1 MMLSRRSFL
10 LSASA
15 AVSVGANHRAEAQA
29 TWPSRP
35 IRFVVPLP
43 PGGSYDYLARALAE
57 PVSQSLKQP
66 FVVENRV
73 GADGRLGTEFLARQ
87 VADGY
92 AIGIISS
99 TNMAHT
105 ALFKDMPFDIINDF
119 SPISIICTGPFA
131 LVVSPS
137 MPVNDI
143 RGFMALVKSRPGYVT
158 FASSGNG
165 SPWHLIGEMVKSRA
179 KVDMVHVPYKGTT
192 QIRQALLGGEV
203 MCAFA
208 PIGPFLAM
216 IKEGK
221 VRALAVCSDSPSE
234 LLPDLKPLSVELGIP
249 NLALNPW
256 LGLVTVKGT
265 STEIVNG
272 LSREFAQVVKTP
284 EFSREKLLHQG
295 YEPVGSTPEAMAQI
309 MRDDVAM
316 FAQIVRDAHI
326 VAE

>member
-1 MMLSRRSFL
+1 MMITRRSFL
-10 LSASA
+10 AGASA
-15 AVSVGANHRAEAQA
+15 AAAVGINYTVEAQSA
-29 TWPSRP
+29 WPNRH

-57 PVSQSLKQP
+57 PVSKSLNQP
-66 FVVENRV
+66 FIVENRV
-73 GADGRLGTEFLARQ
+73 GADGRLGTEFVARQ
-87 VADGY
+87 PADGY
-92 AIGIISS
+92 TIGIISS
-99 TNMAHT
+99 TNTAHT

-119 SPISIICTGPFA
+119 APIGIICTGPFA
-131 LVVSPS
+131 LIVSPS
-137 MPVNDI
+137 MPVSDV
-143 RGFMALVKSRPGYVT
+143 RGFMDLVRSRPGYVT

-234 LLPDLKPLSVELGIP
+234 LLPGLKPLSVELGIP

-256 LGLVTVKGT
+256 LGVVSVKGT
-265 STEIVNG
+265 PGEIVNR
-272 LSREFAQVVKTP
+272 LSREFAQVVTTP
-284 EFSREKLLHQG
+284 EFAREKLLRTSRVNSRGDGPSH
-295 YEPVGSTPEAMAQI
+295 A
-309 MRDDVAM
+309 
-316 FAQIVRDAHI
+316 
-326 VAE
+326 